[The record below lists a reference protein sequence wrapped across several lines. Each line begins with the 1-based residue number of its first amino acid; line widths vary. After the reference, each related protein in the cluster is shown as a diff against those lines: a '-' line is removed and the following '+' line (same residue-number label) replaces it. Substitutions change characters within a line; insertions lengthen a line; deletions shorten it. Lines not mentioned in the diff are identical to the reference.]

1 LFAFANPFQAA
12 PDAFVAWLPTVARQ
26 VLRARCALSVAA
38 NASNVVALSAFR
50 AQRSAIVGVDGVP
63 VLTMRR
69 HGCSVGVMA
78 HGWHALTRRAAV
90 TFEVEGLD
98 ELARGIDGLRTL
110 QHLWNPAF
118 YARPAPIPAAVQ
130 ERLRQALLALDGSLA
145 GASYRE
151 IATTV
156 FGEKRVR
163 EEWSAVS
170 RFLKERVRRLVAK
183 GHALM
188 NGGYRDL
195 LR

>member
-1 LFAFANPFQAA
+1 
-12 PDAFVAWLPTVARQ
+12 
-26 VLRARCALSVAA
+26 
-38 NASNVVALSAFR
+38 
-50 AQRSAIVGVDGVP
+50 
-63 VLTMRR
+63 
-69 HGCSVGVMA
+69 MA
-78 HGWHALTRRAAV
+78 HGWHALARRAAV
-90 TFEVEGLD
+90 ACEVEGLD

-110 QHLWNPAF
+110 QQLRNPVP
-118 YARPAPIPAAVQ
+118 RENTAPIPAAAQ

-145 GASYRE
+145 GASYRQ
-151 IATTV
+151 IANTV

-163 EEWSAVS
+163 EEWSAGS